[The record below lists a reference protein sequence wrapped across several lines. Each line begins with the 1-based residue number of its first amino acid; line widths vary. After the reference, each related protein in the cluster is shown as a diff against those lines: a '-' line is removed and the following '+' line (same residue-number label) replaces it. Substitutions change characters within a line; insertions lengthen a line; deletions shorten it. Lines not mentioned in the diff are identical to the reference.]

1 MAVRDGANLEARS
14 KVALASTLS
23 GLVMVTGGLTSQHA
37 LEHSLSAL
45 HTELPHGAGLILL
58 SLHYFG
64 KMIEK
69 GASLDRFVTMAQCL
83 GHPSAER
90 PEDFLVA
97 LANLQKACDVL
108 DLDASAWGFKADDVE
123 WLVENVLATGTKQFK
138 RDAVPFTR
146 DDLADVFA
154 KTLAP
159 KA

>member
-1 MAVRDGANLEARS
+1 
-14 KVALASTLS
+14 
-23 GLVMVTGGLTSQHA
+23 
-37 LEHSLSAL
+37 
-45 HTELPHGAGLILL
+45 
-58 SLHYFG
+58 
-64 KMIEK
+64 MIEK
-69 GASLDRFVTMAQCL
+69 GASLDRFVTIAQCL